1 MNKKEKSFNWM
12 FIIYPALAMMLG
24 WGLRGHIGGGPFGAM
39 IPGAMVALTLCLLLR
54 IPSSASSVIVVFAVI
69 GIGLGGQMT
78 YGQTLGFLVKPDT
91 VWWGTIGTTLK
102 GTIWGLLGG
111 TVFSMGF
118 VYRKLPRKT
127 IIIAFL
133 LMMLGMLIGFKLVNE
148 PMLLYFSDPSNPRTE
163 SWAALLTGAI
173 FLLLYLKF
181 KTNSSDFSIISRFAF
196 WGAVGGGLGFG
207 LGGCWRVLGSH
218 LPDVIFASW
227 WKAMEF
233 TFGFLLGAFLGYA
246 AWLNRSKIKTIIQH
260 NKSTREHTYMSVWIE
275 LGFILLV
282 ALLIFWLIPKTAGP
296 FARVDKP
303 DDGFILGALRDIVGM
318 TVNYAFYG
326 LILVLFI
333 MRFPKIAWQLGITLT
348 FCHSAID
355 LFRDL
360 YPDINTWSPI
370 TMHFFFVFMMTA
382 IVALLVAYFN
392 RKEGTIKNLF
402 LLLIWSSILI
412 SLLRLAT
419 SPGAFELT
427 SLSVCEIICRKYFV
441 DIAFIILAVVV
452 SLLTV
457 KKFNK
462 ILTQ

>member
-1 MNKKEKSFNWM
+1 MNKNEGSFNWM
-12 FIIYPALAMMLG
+12 FIFYPALAMMLG

-39 IPGAMVALTLCLLLR
+39 IPGAMVALTLCILLKL
-54 IPSSASSVIVVFAVI
+54 PSSASSIIIVFAVI

-78 YGQTLGFLVKPDT
+78 YGQTLGFLIKPGT
-91 VWWGTIGTTLK
+91 VWWGNIGTTLK
-102 GTIWGLLGG
+102 GAIWGLLGG

-118 VYRKLPRKT
+118 VYRKLQGKT
-127 IIIAFL
+127 IITALL
-133 LMMLGMLIGFKLVNE
+133 LMMLGMFLGYKLVNE
-148 PMLLYFSDPSNPRTE
+148 PMLLYFSDPSNPRSE

-173 FLLLYLKF
+173 FLLIYLKF
-181 KTNSSDFSIISRFAF
+181 RTNIINFNIISRFAL
-196 WGAVGGGLGFG
+196 WGTVGGGLGFG
-207 LGGCWRVLGSH
+207 LGGLWMVLSSH

-246 AWLNRSKIKTIIQH
+246 AWLKRSDIKSIIQEDQ
-260 NKSTREHTYMSVWIE
+260 SPREHPSMSVWAE

-296 FARVDKP
+296 FVRGDQP
-303 DDGFILGALRDIVGM
+303 GDGFMLGLLRDITGM

-333 MRFPKIAWQLGITLT
+333 MRFPGIAWQLGITLT

-355 LFRDL
+355 LFRDI
-360 YPDINTWSPI
+360 YPDINTWSPV

-382 IVALLVAYFN
+382 VVAILAAYFT

-402 LLLIWSSILI
+402 LLLIWSSIII
-412 SLLRLAT
+412 SLLRLAL
-419 SPGAFELT
+419 SQGGSDLT
-427 SLSVCEIICRKYFV
+427 GLSACEIICRKYFV
-441 DIAFIILAVVV
+441 DIAFIILAVIV
-452 SLLTV
+452 SLITV
-457 KKFNK
+457 KKYNK
-462 ILTQ
+462 IQYQ